1 MSDSLMMIKEIIKS
15 LRQSPRE
22 PGVYR
27 DPGHAPL
34 KQRGGLVDEI
44 VGRPRQRMQ
53 YEHYRRIQHG
63 AEETPVSYDE
73 WLKGQ

>member
-1 MSDSLMMIKEIIKS
+1 MSDSLTMIKEIIKS

-22 PGVYR
+22 PGIYR
-27 DPGHAPL
+27 EKGQVPL
-34 KQRGGLVDEI
+34 RQRGGMVDEM

-53 YEHYRRIQHG
+53 YDHYKMIQDRSG
-63 AEETPVSYDE
+63 ESPVSYDE

>member
-1 MSDSLMMIKEIIKS
+1 MADSLTMVKEIIKS

-27 DPGHAPL
+27 EPGRAPL
-34 KQRGGLVDEI
+34 RQRGGLVDEM

-53 YEHYRRIQHG
+53 YDHYKTIQDRIG
-63 AEETPVSYDE
+63 ESPVSYDE